1 MKKIPLVVRLLIGIV
16 SGIIIGLFFPQFI
29 SKLLYTFTHIFGEFL
44 NYIVPLV
51 ILAFIIPGIAD
62 LGDKA
67 GRLLGTTVLTAYIS
81 TITAGTAAYL
91 VASRVVPGIVK
102 AADVANPEEGG
113 LESFISLEIPPLL
126 GVMTALITA
135 FVFGLGI
142 NYLLRNSGEEGL
154 YNLVQEFRDIIVL
167 VIEKVIIPF
176 LPLHIAGVFA
186 NMAYSGRAFET
197 LGVFG
202 QVFALIIAMH
212 LIYILVQYNI
222 AGAVSGRPVLKSIK
236 NMIPAYTTAI
246 GTMSSAAT
254 IPVTLKSA
262 KKNDINED
270 IADFVIPL
278 GATVHLAGSTIT
290 ITTCAVAVALI
301 QGIALDFGLFFHFI
315 ALLGVTMIAAPG
327 VPGGAVMAALGLLSS
342 ILGFGESATALMIG
356 LYLAQDSFGTA
367 CNVTGDGAIAM
378 FIDGIREKFS
388 DRSQTI

>member
-1 MKKIPLVVRLLIGIV
+1 MRRIPLVLRLLIGIIT
-16 SGIIIGLFFPQFI
+16 GIMIGLFFPEGI
-29 SKLLYTFTHIFGEFL
+29 SRLLYTFTHIFGEFL

-51 ILAFIIPGIAD
+51 IIAFIIPGIAD

-67 GRLLGTTVLTAYIS
+67 GRLLGTTVLAAYIS
-81 TITAGTAAYL
+81 TVTAGTAAYL
-91 VASRVVPGIVK
+91 VASRVVPAIVQT
-102 AADVANPEEGG
+102 ADVANPEEGG
-113 LESFISLEIPPLL
+113 LEAYISLEITPLL
-126 GVMTALITA
+126 GVMAALVTA

-142 NYLLRNSGEEGL
+142 NYLLRNTGDNKL
-154 YNLVQEFRDIIVL
+154 YQLTKEFKDIIVL

-186 NMAYSGRAFET
+186 NMAFSGRAFET
-197 LGVFG
+197 LGVFS
-202 QVFALIIAMH
+202 QVFALIILMH
-212 LIYILVQYNI
+212 LIYLLIQYYI
-222 AGAVSGRPVLKSIK
+222 EGTVAGKSPLKSLK

-262 KKNDINED
+262 KKNKINED

-290 ITTCAVAVALI
+290 LTTCAVAVALI
-301 QGIALDFGLFFHFI
+301 QGIPLEFGVFFHFI
-315 ALLGVTMIAAPG
+315 ALLGVTMVAAPG
-327 VPGGAVMAALGLLSS
+327 VPGGAVMAALGLLGS
-342 ILGFGESATALMIG
+342 ILGFGEAATALMIG

-378 FIDGIREKFS
+378 FIDGIRERFTATAES
-388 DRSQTI
+388 I

>member
-1 MKKIPLVVRLLIGIV
+1 MKKIPLVVRLLLGIV
-16 SGIIIGLFFPQFI
+16 AGILIGLFLPKNV
-29 SKLLYTFTHIFGEFL
+29 SKLLYSFTHIFGEFL

-51 ILAFIIPGIAD
+51 ILAFIIPGIAE

-67 GRLLGTTVLTAYIS
+67 GRLLGATVLTAYVS
-81 TITAGTAAYL
+81 TVAAGSAAYL
-91 VASRVVPGIVK
+91 IASRVVPAIVK
-102 AADVANPEEGG
+102 QADIANPEEGG
-113 LESFISLEIPPLL
+113 LDPFISIEVSPLL
-126 GVMTALITA
+126 GVMAALVTA

-142 NYLLRNSGEEGL
+142 NYLLRNSGDNKL
-154 YNLVQEFRDIIVL
+154 YQFVNEFRDIIVL

-186 NMAYSGRAFET
+186 DMAFSGNAFET

-202 QVFALIIAMH
+202 QVFALILAMH
-212 LIYILVQYNI
+212 LIYILIQYSI
-222 AGAVSGRPVLKSIK
+222 AGTIAGKSPLKSIK

-262 KKNDINED
+262 KENDIDEG

-301 QGIALDFGLFFHFI
+301 QGITINFGLIFHFI

-342 ILGFGESATALMIG
+342 ILGFGEAALALMIG

-367 CNVTGDGAIAM
+367 CNITGDGAIAM
-378 FIDGIREKFS
+378 FIDGVQEK
-388 DRSQTI
+388 IA

>member
-1 MKKIPLVVRLLIGIV
+1 MKKIPLVLRLLLGII
-16 SGIIIGLFFPQFI
+16 SGIIIGLFFPAGI
-29 SKLLYTFTHIFGEFL
+29 SRLLYTFTHIFGEFL

-67 GRLLGTTVLTAYIS
+67 GRLLGATVLTAYIS
-81 TITAGTAAYL
+81 TLAAGTAAYF
-91 VASRVVPGIVK
+91 VASKVVPAIIK
-102 AADVANPEEGG
+102 TADVANPEEGG
-113 LESFISLEIPPLL
+113 LNPYLTLEVPPLL
-126 GVMTALITA
+126 GVMTALVTA

-142 NYLLRNSGEEGL
+142 NYLLRQKKEKRL
-154 YNLVQEFRDIIVL
+154 YDIVNEFKAVIVL
-167 VIEKVIIPF
+167 VIERVIIPF

-186 NMAYSGRAFET
+186 NMAFTGTAFET
-197 LGVFG
+197 LGVFS

-212 LIYILVQYNI
+212 LVYILIQYNI
-222 AGAVSGRPVLKSIK
+222 AGAVAGKSPLKSIK

-254 IPVTLKSA
+254 IPVTLRSA
-262 KKNDINED
+262 KSNDINED

-290 ITTCAVAVALI
+290 LTTCAVAVSLI
-301 QGIALDFGLFFHFI
+301 QGFPVEFGIFFNFI

-327 VPGGAVMAALGLLSS
+327 VPGGAVMAALGLLST
-342 ILGFGESATALMIG
+342 ILGFGEGATALMIG

-378 FIDGIREKFS
+378 FIDGIREKFG
-388 DRSQTI
+388 TKTN